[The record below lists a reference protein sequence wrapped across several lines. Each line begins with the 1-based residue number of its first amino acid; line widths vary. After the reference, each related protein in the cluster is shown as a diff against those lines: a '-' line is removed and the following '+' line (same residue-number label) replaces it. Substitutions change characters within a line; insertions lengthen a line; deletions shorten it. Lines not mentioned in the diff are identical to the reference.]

1 MELSMPNDLADSDN
15 IKDRVNKGDNAI
27 LKKLEQLHTWQTFMP
42 HNTEEMSH
50 DERKNALLY
59 LMFLKEKEMDQ
70 SKHED
75 VQTDGLRGSKKTKKT
90 QVHHQY
96 QWKQLWYHSQI
107 QTQKERN

>member
-1 MELSMPNDLADSDN
+1 
-15 IKDRVNKGDNAI
+15 
-27 LKKLEQLHTWQTFMP
+27 MP

-96 QWKQLWYHSQI
+96 Q
-107 QTQKERN
+107 